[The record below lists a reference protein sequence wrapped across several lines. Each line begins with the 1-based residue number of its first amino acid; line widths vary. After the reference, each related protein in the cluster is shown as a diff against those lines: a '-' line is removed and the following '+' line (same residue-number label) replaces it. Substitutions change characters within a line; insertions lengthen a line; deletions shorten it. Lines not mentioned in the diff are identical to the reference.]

1 MSSPD
6 VTAPRPSSRPSL
18 TGILLT
24 ALGLALFAWQVSYV
38 GVDQIVA
45 GFAAIHLWGLAGI
58 LALSLA
64 RFTLRSA
71 AWVLLLEGRVPLRSA
86 LAATLGG
93 DALGNLSFLS
103 LLVSEPAKALYV
115 TRHVPTDKALGA
127 LTAENVCYSAS
138 VALIIVAGTATL
150 MGTFVLPDTWRQ
162 AAFVSIGL
170 MAALLVAFGWLVWHQ
185 PALTTRARQ
194 IFVRLDHGRLGH
206 FFSKLR
212 DLEHLTYGAFHV
224 ARWRLWA
231 VAACEA
237 LFHVASI
244 AEAWLTLWLLT
255 GQSLLLHAFLL
266 DTVNRVI
273 NVVFRAVPL
282 RVGVDEV
289 TTSGFAQ
296 VIGLPAPLG
305 VTLALVR
312 KVRLLAWAVV
322 GLAFVGRRALSS
334 RHGHH
339 PRR

>member
-1 MSSPD
+1 VSSPD
-6 VTAPRPSSRPSL
+6 VTAPRPAGRPSL

-38 GVDQIVA
+38 GLDQILA

-64 RFTLRSA
+64 RFTLRSF
-71 AWVLLLEGRVPLRSA
+71 AWILLLEGRVPLRSA

-115 TRHVPTDKALGA
+115 TRHVPADTALGA

-138 VALIIVAGTATL
+138 VAIVIVAGTATL
-150 MGTFVLPDTWRQ
+150 MGTFVLPETWHQ
-162 AAFVSIGL
+162 
-170 MAALLVAFGWLVWHQ
+170 AALLSLGLMTALLAAFGWLIWHQ
-185 PALTTRARQ
+185 PALTARARHL
-194 IFVRLDHGRLGH
+194 FARLDHGRIGH
-206 FFSKLR
+206 LFSKLR
-212 DLEHLTYGAFHV
+212 DLEHLTYGAFRV
-224 ARWRLWA
+224 ATWRLWM
-231 VAACEA
+231 VALCEVA
-237 LFHVASI
+237 FHVASV

-296 VIGLPAPLG
+296 VIGLPASLG

-312 KVRLLAWAVV
+312 KVRLLSWAVV

>member
-6 VTAPRPSSRPSL
+6 VTAPRPAGRPSL

-38 GVDQIVA
+38 GLDQILA

-58 LALSLA
+58 LALSLS
-64 RFTLRSA
+64 RFLLRSA
-71 AWVLLLEGRVPLRSA
+71 AWVLLMEGRVPLHSA

-115 TRHVPTDKALGA
+115 TRHVPADKALGA

-138 VALIIVAGTATL
+138 VALVIVAGTATL
-150 MGTFVLPDTWRQ
+150 MGTFVLSETWRQ
-162 AAFVSIGL
+162 AAFLSLGL
-170 MAALLVAFGWLVWHQ
+170 MTTLLLAFGWLVWHQ
-185 PALTTRARQ
+185 PALTSRARQ
-194 IFVRLDHGRLGH
+194 LFARLDHGRIGH
-206 FFSKLR
+206 LFSQLR
-212 DLEHLTYGAFHV
+212 NLEHLTYGAFHV
-224 ARWRLWA
+224 APWRLWT
-231 VAACEA
+231 VALCEL
-237 LFHVASI
+237 LFHVASV

-255 GQSLLLHAFLL
+255 GQSLPLHAFLL

-296 VIGLPAPLG
+296 VIGLASALG

-312 KVRLLAWAVV
+312 KVRLLSWAVV

-339 PRR
+339 PRG

>member
-6 VTAPRPSSRPSL
+6 EKAPRPTGRPSL

-24 ALGLALFAWQVSYV
+24 VVGLALFAWQVSYV
-38 GVDQIVA
+38 GIDQILA

-58 LALSLA
+58 LALSLT
-64 RFTLRSA
+64 RFILRSA
-71 AWVLLLEGRVPLRSA
+71 AWVLLMEGRVPLHSA

-115 TRHVPTDKALGA
+115 TRHVPADKALGA

-138 VALIIVAGTATL
+138 VALVIVAGTATL
-150 MGTFVLPDTWRQ
+150 MGTFVLSDTWRL
-162 AAFVSIGL
+162 AAFGSLGL
-170 MAALLVAFGWLVWHQ
+170 MLVLVAAFAWLVWHQ
-185 PALTTRARQ
+185 PALTNKARQ
-194 IFVRLDHGRLGH
+194 LFARLDHGRLGQL
-206 FFSKLR
+206 FTKLR
-212 DLEHLTYGAFHV
+212 NLEHLTYGAFHV
-224 ARWRLWA
+224 AGWRLWM
-231 VAACEA
+231 VAACEV
-237 LFHVASI
+237 LFHVASV

-255 GQSLLLHAFLL
+255 GDSLLLHAFLL

-282 RVGVDEV
+282 RVGVDEMS
-289 TTSGFAQ
+289 TSGFAQ
-296 VIGLPAPLG
+296 VIGLASSLG

-312 KVRLLAWAVV
+312 KVRLLVWAVV

-334 RHGHH
+334 RHGHDS
-339 PRR
+339 RR